1 MSTLFVALACAIAL
15 VALPHLFVKFCGQL
29 ANSLGMLWSM
39 AVNVIKKCFKAFF
52 KVILYVLKVPL
63 YVARDISAAFKEWG
77 SMFKKGVAS
86 NKKKNQF
93 REAVKNKQKRH
104 KLANQYDEMFYEA
117 NSSLKTLKTKAS
129 SSSQV
134 VSSNVDHDPCN
145 LDTPTF
151 LRKGIF
157 QTDHEGKL
165 RRNDFGFPIKT
176 TVASMFSSAPSQQEP
191 VEPTIINPE
200 PVAQQPTTVLDDSL
214 SNNHPSQYCYLDDE
228 GFEPEYDPSLDIV

>member
-29 ANSLGMLWSM
+29 ANSLGMLSSM
-39 AVNVIKKCFKAFF
+39 AVTTIKKCLKAIF
-52 KVILYVLKVPL
+52 KVIVYVLKVPL
-63 YVARDISAAFKEWG
+63 YVARDISAALKEWG
-77 SMFKKGVAS
+77 NMFQKGVDS
-86 NKKKNQF
+86 NKKKAQF

-129 SSSQV
+129 SSSQSV
-134 VSSNVDHDPCN
+134 MSDVGNDACD

-176 TVASMFSSAPSQQEP
+176 TVASMFSSAPSQPEP

-200 PVAQQPTTVLDDSL
+200 PVAQQPTTVPVDLQGNTPT
-214 SNNHPSQYCYLDDE
+214 SNQYYLDDE
-228 GFEPEYDPSLDIV
+228 GFEPEYDPSLDVV